1 MNKQSLLLNN
11 KLVLSLVAVLLIVL
25 GVFSYVVSSNKS
37 FEKEMTKVE
46 TISESND
53 IDTIEADLNAT
64 DLDNL
69 DQELSLIQTELN

>member
-1 MNKQSLLLNN
+1 MKNRLVVSLLAI
-11 KLVLSLVAVLLIVL
+11 LVIVL
-25 GVFSYVVSSNKS
+25 VVFVFTISSDVLVSPKT
-37 FEKEMTKVE
+37 FEREITKVE

-69 DQELSLIQTELN
+69 DQELSSIETELD